1 MQSAALTRSH
11 PGHATWRERP
21 LQAVPGAT
29 WPRLGFAALCV
40 GALVGYFAF
49 PTYPTYDSFY
59 ALLWGRDLLH
69 LHLPDFSVYRGPTE
83 HPLAI
88 AFGALCSVFGQGG
101 ARLMV
106 LGSIASFVALTAGI
120 YRLTRLCFGP
130 LVAVLAALLMLT
142 RLFDAN
148 LAAQGYLDLTYI
160 ALIVWAT
167 ALEIERPRR
176 GTSVFVLLALA
187 GLLRPDAW
195 VLGGAYWLWCA
206 WPTLVSAGRGRK
218 VGAEPPSNGRGRT
231 AGAEPP
237 RDSRWRRAGRAEPA
251 PDGRQG
257 ALPESSGDGPARAPQ
272 PSLRRLIL
280 YLALTGIAPL
290 MWVALDTLVTGDPLY
305 SLHSTAVLAAELERT
320 QGFTSVLSA
329 TWRYMVRINKLPIVL
344 GSIAGIVL
352 AVWLTPRRARTPLA
366 VLALLLGVYVAE
378 GAAGA
383 SVIDRYMMGAAAL
396 ALPFCALAIGGWS
409 LLRAGSVAR
418 RVWMAGGA
426 ALILYGAVA
435 AVSVTSLTNARA
447 TLAYHDDFHEGLA
460 AALHAPAVRAQLAR
474 CPLLSLPDNKLIPD
488 ARWILDTTNQRDI
501 VARSEARADEHI
513 GGPPTRPTL
522 TERIARGS
530 VAVYPLGAAIF
541 QEAIVDVGDNP
552 LDQVPLP
559 GFRRIYASRY
569 YAVYGNC

>member
-1 MQSAALTRSH
+1 MQSAALTRSQA
-11 PGHATWRERP
+11 GHATWRERP
-21 LQAVPGAT
+21 LRAVPGAT
-29 WPRLGFAALCV
+29 WPRLGFVALCL
-40 GALVGYFAF
+40 GALIGYFAF

-88 AFGALCSVFGQGG
+88 AFGALCSIFGQGG

-176 GTSVFVLLALA
+176 GTPVFALLALA

-195 VLGGAYWLWCA
+195 VLGGVYWLWCS
-206 WPTLVSAGRGRK
+206 WPRGVANWTR
-218 VGAEPPSNGRGRT
+218 
-231 AGAEPP
+231 
-237 RDSRWRRAGRAEPA
+237 
-251 PDGRQG
+251 
-257 ALPESSGDGPARAPQ
+257 
-272 PSLRRLIL
+272 LR
-280 YLALTGIAPL
+280 YLALVGIAPVL
-290 MWVALDTLVTGDPLY
+290 WVAFDTVVTGDPLY

-320 QGFTSVLSA
+320 QGFNSVLSA
-329 TWRYMVRINKLPIVL
+329 TWRYMVRIDKLPIVL
-344 GSIAGIVL
+344 GSLAGIVL
-352 AVWLTPRRARTPLA
+352 AVWLTPRRARVPLA

-409 LLRAGSVAR
+409 LLRAGTLAR
-418 RVWMAGGA
+418 WVWMAGGA

-435 AVSVTSLTNARA
+435 AVSVTSLTNART

-488 ARWILDTTNQRDI
+488 ARWILDTTGQREI
-501 VARSEARADEHI
+501 VARSEARADAKK
-513 GGPPTRPTL
+513 GAPAL
-522 TERIARGS
+522 AERIARGS
-530 VAVYPLGAAIF
+530 VAVYPLGAAVF
-541 QEAIVDVGDNP
+541 QEAIVDIGDDP
-552 LDQVPLP
+552 LDQVPRP
-559 GFRRIYASRY
+559 GFKRIYTSRY